1 MKTYFAIAAAFAAIA
16 VTACDTG
23 GGDANTTSAEA
34 PAPAAPAAS
43 PPPAADPAPAAPA
56 AELAGL
62 SAPFATEADWV
73 AACINDAKLDKSIC
87 DCAGAATMKTLGDKA
102 LFTWV
107 WEGYIQRSGMGQVR
121 SKKWFTDNG
130 VDTTGQQKF
139 ADEVGKCYVTQ

>member
-1 MKTYFAIAAAFAAIA
+1 MKVSFAAAAVLAALSVA
-16 VTACDTG
+16 ACDSG
-23 GGDANTTSAEA
+23 GVADTTAATTAAA
-34 PAPAAPAAS
+34 PPAPAAS
-43 PPPAADPAPAAPA
+43 PPPAAASAPS

-73 AACINDAKLDKSIC
+73 AACINDADLDKSIC
-87 DCAGAATMKTLGDKA
+87 DCAGAATTKTLGEQA

-130 VDTTGQQKF
+130 VDTAAQQKF

>member
-1 MKTYFAIAAAFAAIA
+1 
-16 VTACDTG
+16 
-23 GGDANTTSAEA
+23 
-34 PAPAAPAAS
+34 
-43 PPPAADPAPAAPA
+43 
-56 AELAGL
+56 L

-87 DCAGAATMKTLGDKA
+87 DCAGAATTKTLGDKA

-130 VDTTGQQKF
+130 VDTAAQQKF

>member
-1 MKTYFAIAAAFAAIA
+1 MNSTRVLAGLIAALA
-16 VTACDTG
+16 VVACDS
-23 GGDANTTSAEA
+23 GGDAADTA
-34 PAPAAPAAS
+34 PATTTAAAPAAA
-43 PPPAADPAPAAPA
+43 PPPPPPPEPAPAPA

-62 SAPFATEADWV
+62 AAPFASRADWT
-73 AACINDAKLDKSIC
+73 AACVADAKLDQSIC
-87 DCAGAATMKTLGDKA
+87 DCAGAATVKTLGDKA

-130 VDTTGQQKF
+130 VDTAGQQKF